1 MKTRFALVLALSLS
15 ATVYAEDTSADIW
28 KAKCKSCHG
37 EDGKAKT
44 KMGEKEKI
52 PDISNAAWQKRH
64 SDDQLKDVITN
75 GSKENAKMKAFKD
88 KLTPEQI
95 DGLVKYV
102 RSLSSPETAPVVA
115 PAPAK

>member
-1 MKTRFALVLALSLS
+1 MKKTILATLACLSLAAPALADD
-15 ATVYAEDTSADIW
+15 ATVDIW

-37 EDGKAKT
+37 DDGKAKT

-52 PDISNAAWQKRH
+52 PDLTDAGWQKKH
-64 SDDQLKDVITN
+64 SDADIKETITN

-95 DGLVKYV
+95 DGLVKYI
-102 RSLSSPETAPVVA
+102 RAMKAS
-115 PAPAK
+115 

>member
-1 MKTRFALVLALSLS
+1 MKTRFALVLTLAL
-15 ATVYAEDTSADIW
+15 AANAYAEEAADVW

-52 PDISNAAWQKRH
+52 PDMTAADWQKNH
-64 SDDQLKDVITN
+64 SDEKIREYISE
-75 GSKENAKMKAFKD
+75 GSKENPKMKPFKD

-95 DGLVKYV
+95 DSLVKYI
-102 RSLSSPETAPVVA
+102 RTL
-115 PAPAK
+115 K

>member
-1 MKTRFALVLALSLS
+1 MKMRFALVVALSLATS
-15 ATVYAEDTSADIW
+15 AQAEDVADVW

-52 PDISNAAWQKRH
+52 ADLSLPEWQKNH
-64 SDDQLKDVITN
+64 SDEKIRDVIAH
-75 GSKENAKMKAFKD
+75 GSKDNAKMKAFKD

-95 DGLVKYV
+95 DALVKYV
-102 RSLSSPETAPVVA
+102 RGLQ
-115 PAPAK
+115 AK

>member
-1 MKTRFALVLALSLS
+1 MKMRFALVLALSL
-15 ATVYAEDTSADIW
+15 AANAYAEEAADVW

-52 PDISNAAWQKRH
+52 PDLTLADWQKNH
-64 SDDQLKDVITN
+64 SDEKIRAAITD
-75 GSKENAKMKAFKD
+75 GSKDNAKMKPFKD

-95 DGLVKYV
+95 DALVKHI
-102 RSLSSPETAPVVA
+102 RAL
-115 PAPAK
+115 K

>member
-1 MKTRFALVLALSLS
+1 MKKQFALVLALSLS
-15 ATVYAEDTSADIW
+15 SAAFAEDSVADTW

-52 PDISNAAWQKRH
+52 PDLTNAAWQKKH
-64 SDDQLKDVITN
+64 SDAAIKDAITN

-95 DGLVKYV
+95 DALVKHV
-102 RSLSSPETAPVVA
+102 RSLSSEAAAT
-115 PAPAK
+115 PAK

>member
-1 MKTRFALVLALSLS
+1 MKMRFALVLALSMS
-15 ATVYAEDTSADIW
+15 ATVYAEDSSADLW

-52 PDISNAAWQKRH
+52 PDLTGAEWQKKH
-64 SDDQLKDVITN
+64 SDADIKETITN
-75 GSKENAKMKAFKD
+75 GSKDNAKMKPFKD

-102 RSLSSPETAPVVA
+102 RGMA
-115 PAPAK
+115 APAK